1 MLGEYNEMEKKK
13 QTLKRIVIWLIKIE
27 KHKKRNSIET
37 KRDKDRILWLNEK
50 HIEERLDHK
59 NLREITTKY
68 YLEHRKHIHELDNK

>member
-1 MLGEYNEMEKKK
+1 M
-13 QTLKRIVIWLIKIE
+13 IKIE

-59 NLREITTKY
+59 NLREITTNY